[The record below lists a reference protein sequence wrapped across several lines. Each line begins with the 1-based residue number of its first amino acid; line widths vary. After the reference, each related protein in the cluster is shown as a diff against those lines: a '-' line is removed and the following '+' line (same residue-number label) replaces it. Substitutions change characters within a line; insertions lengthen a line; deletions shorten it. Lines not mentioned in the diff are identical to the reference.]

1 MSKEKLLQTPSQT
14 VGPYFAYGLTPDQY
28 LYDFAGICD
37 GNLILDESIE
47 GERITIFGQ
56 VFDGE
61 GDPVIDAM
69 IEIWQADSHGDYL
82 INPDIFH
89 GFGRYGTGTAADGR
103 FEFKTIKPGRVG
115 EQAPHIS
122 IIIFMRGLLSHAYS
136 RIYFSDETEANAND
150 KLLNSVD
157 MDRQSTL
164 IAQKSTLPDGSIGY
178 EFNIFMQGEKE
189 TVFYDV

>member
-1 MSKEKLLQTPSQT
+1 MSEEKLLQTPSQT

-61 GDPVIDAM
+61 GDPVTDAM

-82 INPDIFH
+82 INPDKFH
-89 GFGRYGTGTAADGR
+89 GFGRYGTGTAADCR
-103 FEFKTIKPGRVG
+103 FEFKTIKPGSIG

-164 IAQKSTLPDGSIGY
+164 IAQKSTLPDDSIGY